1 MPLRKKYLSI
11 KSIKP
16 KGIVHGFFTRMGGC
30 SKKQFKS
37 LNCSISNGDSKNL
50 VNKNK
55 IIAMKKLKINS
66 KKLILAKQTHSSKV
80 IRIKKNNQ
88 NDIIQ
93 ADGLITSSKDIAI
106 AVLTADCAPIFIF
119 DINSKFVCC
128 LHSGW
133 RGTLKNITKN
143 AVKLFNKY
151 NIKTKDLIAIVGP
164 CLASNNYEVDKNF
177 EKKFLKKNNRYKK
190 FFKSKN
196 KKKSLF
202 NLRGIINFQIKEL
215 GIKKT
220 FNIKKDTYF
229 NESLFFSYRRSVHKG
244 HNSSG
249 RLINIISIT

>member
-1 MPLRKKYLSI
+1 MSVRKKFLSI

-16 KGIVHGFFTRMGGC
+16 KGIVHGFFTRNGGC

-37 LNCSISNGDSKNL
+37 LNCSTSNGDSKYF

-55 IIAMKKLKINS
+55 MIAMKNLKLSSN
-66 KKLILAKQTHSSKV
+66 KLILAKQTHSSKV
-80 IRIKKNNQ
+80 IRVKKNNQ
-88 NDIIQ
+88 NQIIQ
-93 ADGLITSSKDIAI
+93 ADGLITSSKNIAI

-119 DINSKFVCC
+119 DNNNQFVCC

-151 NIKTKDLIAIVGP
+151 NIKTKNLVAIVGP
-164 CLASNNYEVDKNF
+164 CLASKNYEVDKSF
-177 EKKFLKKNNRYKK
+177 EKQFLKKNYRYKK

-196 KKKSLF
+196 KTKSLF
-202 NLRGIINFQIKEL
+202 NLRGIINFQLKEL

-229 NESLFFSYRRSVHKG
+229 NESLFFSYRRSLHKG

>member
-1 MPLRKKYLSI
+1 MPVRKKFLYI
-11 KSIKP
+11 KSIKQ
-16 KGIVHGFFTRMGGC
+16 KGIVHGFFTRMGGY

-37 LNCSISNGDSKNL
+37 LNCSISNGDSQNL

-55 IIAMKKLKINS
+55 IIAMQNLKLNS
-66 KKLILAKQTHSSKV
+66 KKLILAKQTHSSKIV
-80 IRIKKNNQ
+80 RVKKSNQ
-88 NDIIQ
+88 NRNIQ

-106 AVLTADCAPIFIF
+106 AVLTADCAPVFIF
-119 DINSKFVCC
+119 DDSNKFVCC

-133 RGTLKNITKN
+133 RGALKNITKN
-143 AVKLFNKY
+143 AVNLFNKY
-151 NIKTKDLIAIVGP
+151 NIKTKNLIAIVGP

-177 EKKFLKKNNRYKK
+177 EKKFLQKNNKYEK
-190 FFKSKN
+190 FFKNKN
-196 KKKSLF
+196 KTKYFF
-202 NLRGIINFQIKEL
+202 NLRGIINFQLKEL

-229 NESLFFSYRRSVHKG
+229 NESLFFSYRRSFHKG

>member
-1 MPLRKKYLSI
+1 MLVKKKFFSI

-16 KGIVHGFFTRMGGC
+16 KGIVHGFFTRMGGY
-30 SKKQFKS
+30 SKKQFTS

-50 VNKNK
+50 VHKNK
-55 IIAMKKLKINS
+55 MIAIKNLKISS

-80 IRIKKNNQ
+80 ERVKKNNQ
-88 NDIIQ
+88 NQIIQ

-119 DINSKFVCC
+119 DNNNKFVCC

-164 CLASNNYEVDKNF
+164 CLASKNYEVDKNF
-177 EKKFLKKNNRYKK
+177 EKQFLQKNNR
-190 FFKSKN
+190 
-196 KKKSLF
+196 
-202 NLRGIINFQIKEL
+202 
-215 GIKKT
+215 
-220 FNIKKDTYF
+220 
-229 NESLFFSYRRSVHKG
+229 
-244 HNSSG
+244 
-249 RLINIISIT
+249 